1 MGVRVPLTY
10 QKGFSIFL
18 IQINNFSSEKKK
30 KGHVMNVQEMIEE
43 LPCAGYSN
51 DPRTDDMKVRKH
63 IKMLWGDLSMPTV
76 AGNKA
81 RRKVAERI
89 AKYASSERTEVMLE
103 KYFLGGSREFI
114 SFYLELIDDAIKEI
128 VEEGENNEIQG

>member
-1 MGVRVPLTY
+1 
-10 QKGFSIFL
+10 
-18 IQINNFSSEKKK
+18 
-30 KGHVMNVQEMIEE
+30 MNVQEMIEE
-43 LPCAGYSN
+43 LQCAGHSN
-51 DPRTDDMKVRKH
+51 NQHTDDMKVRKQ

-128 VEEGENNEIQG
+128 VEGGRNNEIQG